1 MEDHTLNKPNR
12 NDVDDGVQD
21 IQNDVNRLADS
32 LEDVLKSWGSDA
44 KDEAEAARRKAQ
56 ALLKE
61 TRARMQGRTRVK
73 QAACDAMGCADTFV
87 REKPWCSVGT
97 AAAVGI
103 FIGALLS
110 LRR

>member
-1 MEDHTLNKPNR
+1 MLNTPNR

-21 IQNDVNRLADS
+21 IKNDVNRLADS

>member
-1 MEDHTLNKPNR
+1 MLNKPNR
-12 NDVDDGVQD
+12 NDVDDDGVQD

>member
-1 MEDHTLNKPNR
+1 MFNRPNR
-12 NDVDDGVQD
+12 NDVDDDVQD
-21 IQNDVNRLADS
+21 IHKDVNQLADS
-32 LEDVLKSWGSDA
+32 LEAVLKSWGSDA
-44 KDEAEAARRKAQ
+44 KDEADAARHKAQ

-61 TRARMQGRTRVK
+61 TRAKMHGRTRMQ
-73 QAACDAMGCADTFV
+73 QAARDAVGCADTFV
-87 REKPWCSVGT
+87 RDKPWCSIGT

>member
-1 MEDHTLNKPNR
+1 MFNRANR
-12 NDVDDGVQD
+12 NDVDDDVQD
-21 IQNDVNRLADS
+21 IHKDVNQLADS
-32 LEDVLKSWGSDA
+32 LEAVLKSWGSDA
-44 KDEAEAARRKAQ
+44 KDEADAARRKAQ

-61 TRARMQGRTRVK
+61 TRAKMHGRTRVQ
-73 QAACDAMGCADTFV
+73 QAARDAVGCADTFV
-87 REKPWCSVGT
+87 RDKPWCSIGT

>member
-1 MEDHTLNKPNR
+1 MLNKPNR
-12 NDVDDGVQD
+12 NDVDDGIQD

-32 LEDVLKSWGSDA
+32 LEAVLKSWGSDA
-44 KDEAEAARRKAQ
+44 KDEAETARRKAQ

-61 TRARMQGRTRVK
+61 TRARMHGRTRVK
-73 QAACDAMGCADTFV
+73 QATCDAMGCADTFV

>member
-1 MEDHTLNKPNR
+1 MFNRPNR
-12 NDVDDGVQD
+12 NDVDEGVQD
-21 IQNDVNRLADS
+21 IHNDVNQLADS
-32 LEDVLKSWGSDA
+32 LEAVLKSWGSDA

-61 TRARMQGRTRVK
+61 TRARMQGRTRVS
-73 QAACDAMGCADTFV
+73 QAARDAVGCADTFV
-87 REKPWCSVGT
+87 REKPWCSMGA

-103 FIGALLS
+103 VVGALLS